1 MTLSVCLSFDFD
13 ATSVWIAGTD
23 NPAAISR
30 GEFGPVA
37 IPRILALL
45 ERHGA
50 RATFFIPG
58 HTALAYPFLVKEI
71 VAAGHEVGHH
81 GWVHENPAEQTA
93 DGERDVFRRGLDALE
108 RVAGVQPEGYRS
120 PAANFSVNTL
130 DVLHEFGMRYDSSCQ
145 GGDYW
150 PYYLRL
156 GDKASKTEPYVFGE
170 AVDLVELPFT
180 WSLDD
185 FPHMEFEVGWSTEQ
199 AAPSQ
204 VFEIWHGEFEYAHAH
219 APGGF
224 LGICMHPQVI
234 GRGHRIAML
243 DRLMTAMTDRGG
255 VTFEPLGDYA
265 RRWRDANPLAQWRES
280 DAVHARAAREALG

>member
-1 MTLSVCLSFDFD
+1 MNLSVCLSFDFD
-13 ATSVWIAGTD
+13 AMSVWIAGTD

-30 GEFGPVA
+30 GEFGAVA

-45 ERHGA
+45 ERHHA

-81 GWVHENPAEQTA
+81 GWVHENPAEQTP
-93 DGERDVFRRGLDALE
+93 DGEREVFRRGLDALE
-108 RVAGVQPEGYRS
+108 RVAGVRPEGYRS

-130 DVLHEFGMRYDSSCQ
+130 EVLDEFGMRYDSSCQ
-145 GGDYW
+145 GGDFH

-156 GDKASKTEPYVFGE
+156 GDRVSKTEPYVFGQPCE
-170 AVDLVELPFT
+170 LVELPFT

-185 FPHMEFEVGWSTEQ
+185 FPHFEFEVGWSTEQ

-204 VFEIWHGEFEYAHAH
+204 VYEIWHSEFEYAHAT

-234 GRGHRIAML
+234 GRGHRITML
-243 DRLMTAMTDRGG
+243 DRLMTAMAERGG

-265 RRWRDANPLAQWRES
+265 RRWREANPLAEWAAG
-280 DAVHARAAREALG
+280 DALHARAAREALG